1 MAIRRRT
8 IRQMSPVARKLAR
21 FVNEFQSITRRLKY
35 LLSDIQ
41 DLEFVV
47 KVQSFKQKEEDDV
60 FPQDPRG
67 LDTENLS
74 SGEKRQGRH
83 DQVGKP
89 GNRRGTAAR
98 GRPRRPRNKRKRLS
112 KEKRNHDDTE
122 IGEKIEEKGVRQNDP
137 V

>member
-21 FVNEFQSITRRLKY
+21 FVNEFQSTTRRLKY

-47 KVQSFKQKEEDDV
+47 KAQSFKQKEEDDV

-67 LDTENLS
+67 LDPENLS
-74 SGEKRQGRH
+74 SGEKRQTRH
-83 DQVGKP
+83 DQVGKS
-89 GNRRGTAAR
+89 GNRRGAAAKHR
-98 GRPRRPRNKRKRLS
+98 ARRPRNKRQKLS
-112 KEKRNHDDTE
+112 KKKRSHDD
-122 IGEKIEEKGVRQNDP
+122 GKLEKK
-137 V
+137 

>member
-21 FVNEFQSITRRLKY
+21 FVNEFQSTTRRLKY

-47 KVQSFKQKEEDDV
+47 KAQSFKPKEEDDV

-67 LDTENLS
+67 LDPENLS
-74 SGEKRQGRH
+74 SGEKRQSRH
-83 DQVGKP
+83 DQVGQP
-89 GNRRGTAAR
+89 GNRRGPATR
-98 GRPRRPRNKRKRLS
+98 RRTKRPRNKRK
-112 KEKRNHDDTE
+112 KFK
-122 IGEKIEEKGVRQNDP
+122 KGAKAS
-137 V
+137 